1 MNSKFFGSRAVALAT
16 FFLPFF
22 SFAQPANDNCA
33 TAQVVTIPASGQVC
47 INTTNATATSDNTT
61 NACDNGAAGNEIW
74 FTYIATGAD
83 NVITATP
90 SGASPATA
98 MVVTMQS
105 TACGSATYNHCGSAT
120 GAGTATS
127 SFTYPVGT
135 QVWVSVETNGTN
147 GTFTICFNST
157 TPPAGTGAS
166 CATATRICN
175 KNMFSVPTFPN
186 NNNAFSP
193 SCFGDIFGPASL
205 QRPIFYQFTVGQTG
219 TCEWA
224 ANPYAGAELDWAM
237 YDITNGCPGT
247 EIACNYNYNGAAG
260 NPCGMS
266 SVQSTTCPTNGGSAA
281 LAAEFCPPVTV
292 TVGRTYVIILDN
304 YTDNNTGYDFT
315 WGGTFLMAPTAAYTA
330 TPTSGCAPLNV
341 SFTNSSIAATSYD
354 WDFGNGNGST
364 SATPGGQTYNTP
376 GTYLTS
382 LTVTSASG
390 CTNTTSQAI
399 VVNPSP
405 VMNPISN
412 QTHCAGAAVPAT
424 PFSSATTGVTYSWTN
439 SNTGIGLGGSG
450 SGTSLPGFTAT
461 NAGSTP
467 ITATITVTPSAS
479 GCNGT
484 PVVFTITINPRPT
497 MTAPANVTVCAGA
510 TVPASAFSSTPAG
523 ATFNWTNS
531 NTNIGLAGSGVNN
544 YGAFTATNATTG
556 PITGTITVTPAIGTC
571 TGTPVNYTITVNPTP
586 TMTAPAN
593 VTVCAGATVPA
604 SAFTSTPTGATFNWS
619 NSNTNIGL
627 GASGTNN
634 YGAFTGTNTTGAP
647 ITGTIT
653 VTPSIGTCSGTP
665 VNYTITVNPT
675 PTMTAPANVTVCAG
689 ATVPASAFTSTP
701 AGANFSWT
709 NSNTTI
715 GLGGSGTNNYG
726 SFTGTNGTGSPIS
739 GTITVTPSFGT
750 CNGTPV
756 NYTITINPVP
766 TMTTPANV
774 TVCAGATVPA
784 SAFNST
790 PTGATFNWTNSN
802 TNIGL
807 GASGSNN
814 YGAFTGTN
822 ATAAPISG
830 TITVTPSFGTCTGT
844 PVNYTITI
852 NPLPSMTAPA
862 NVTVCAGATVPA
874 SAFSST
880 PPGATFSWTNSN
892 TNIGLGG
899 SGVSN
904 YSSFTGTNATSAPIT
919 GTITVTPAF
928 GTCTGT
934 PVNYTITVNPS
945 PTMTAP
951 ANVTVC
957 AGATVPAS
965 AFTSTPAGAGFSWT
979 NSNTNIGLGA
989 SGTNNYGAFTGTN
1002 SGTAPITGTI
1012 TVTPAFGTCS
1022 GPPVNYTIT
1031 VNPVPVISPVA
1042 DITECTGQTISG
1054 SGFVVTPAGAN
1065 VTWTNSNTNI
1075 GLGASGNG
1083 DYASFTATNPGAGA
1097 ITGTITVS
1105 ASLAGCNAVQE
1116 TYTITVG
1123 NTPTMTDPTD
1133 ITVCAGDNVPASAF
1147 ASTPTGASFSWTNNN
1162 TGTGLGASGNN
1173 NTPSFTATNAGTT
1186 AIVST
1191 VTVTPAFGS
1200 CVGTPQSYTIT
1211 VNPVPVINPVAD
1223 VTACEGDNVA
1233 GSAFGST
1240 PAGATFSWTNSNTSI
1255 GLGAS
1260 GTNDYAA
1267 FTAGNPGTGSI
1278 TATITVNATLA
1289 GCDAT
1294 PETYTITI
1302 GQTPTMTTPTNVTV
1316 CAGDNVPASAF
1327 ASSPTGASFS
1337 WTNDNTGTG
1346 LGASGNGDYAAF
1358 TATNAGTTA
1367 ITSTITVTPAFG
1379 TCVGTPVNYTITVNP
1394 IPVIDPVADVTA
1406 CEGDNIAGS
1415 AFNVTPAAATFNWDN
1430 DNTTIG
1436 LGASGNGDYA
1446 AFTAGDPGAG
1456 SITATI
1462 TVNATLA
1469 GCDAAP
1475 EIYTITVG
1483 QTPTM
1488 TAPAN
1493 VTVCAGANVPASAFA
1508 STPTGASFSWTNDNT
1523 GIGLGASGNGNY
1535 AAFTS
1540 TNAGTTAITST
1551 ITVTPS
1557 FGTCVG
1563 TPESYTIT
1571 VNPIPTATAANN
1583 GPLCTGDALN
1593 LTSGAFTGATYSW
1606 SGPGTF
1612 SSTDQ
1617 NPVID
1622 PVQLTD
1628 AGTYTVTVT
1637 ASGCSSTAS
1646 TTVVINTATAAVI
1659 TPAGP
1664 FCNNEPPVYLTS
1676 TIPGG
1681 TWSGPGIIDA
1691 ATGQFDPSAA
1701 NSGANNITYTPNQ
1714 PCSAPGTI
1722 TITVN
1727 PVPTVQ
1733 FVADNLTGCAPLTV
1747 TFTDQSSPASGS
1759 VLWDFGDGTT
1769 STQTGSVSHTFNGI
1783 GCYTISLTS
1792 TTNGCSATQ
1801 SVPIYICVLPNA
1813 NAAFTATP
1821 TIQTETNP
1829 VFQFTNESTNAT
1841 SYSWDFGDGTTSTAE
1856 HPNHTYPAEAGSY
1869 TVTLTAT
1876 NPGGCSDVAT
1886 LTVQIR
1892 EELVFF
1898 VPNAFTPDGDAYN
1911 NTFHAVFSSGFD
1923 PYSYTMLI
1931 FDRWGEIVFESNDVN
1946 GEWDG
1951 TYAGQLVKEG
1961 VYTWTIRFRDSQND
1975 KKYEYNG
1982 TVTILK

>member
-1 MNSKFFGSRAVALAT
+1 MNSKLSWSRAVALAT
-16 FFLPFF
+16 LFLPFL

-74 FTYIATGAD
+74 FTYIATGSD
-83 NVITATP
+83 NFVTATP
-90 SGASPATA
+90 SGASPASN
-98 MVVTMQS
+98 MVVSLQS

-120 GAGTATS
+120 GAATATS

-147 GTFTICFNST
+147 GTFTICFNSI
-157 TPPAGTGAS
+157 TPPAGTGAT

-186 NNNAFSP
+186 NSNAFSP

-237 YDITNGCPGT
+237 YDITSGCPGT

-266 SVQSTTCPTNGGSAA
+266 STQSTTCPTNGGSAA

-292 TVGRTYVIILDN
+292 TAGRTYVIILDN

-341 SFTNSSIAATSYD
+341 GFTNTSTAAVSYD

-364 SATPGGQTYNTP
+364 ATTPPGQTYSTP

-399 VVNPSP
+399 TVNPSP
-405 VMNPISN
+405 TMTPIGN

-424 PFSSATTGVTYSWTN
+424 PFSSGTPGVTYSWFN
-439 SNTGIGLGGSG
+439 SNTGIGLGASG
-450 SGTSLPGFTAT
+450 SGTSLPAFTAT
-461 NAGSTP
+461 NATGAA

-484 PVVFTITINPRPT
+484 PVVFTITINPLPT

-523 ATFNWTNS
+523 ATFGWTNS
-531 NTNIGLAGSGVNN
+531 NTG
-544 YGAFTATNATTG
+544 
-556 PITGTITVTPAIGTC
+556 
-571 TGTPVNYTITVNPTP
+571 
-586 TMTAPAN
+586 
-593 VTVCAGATVPA
+593 
-604 SAFTSTPTGATFNWS
+604 
-619 NSNTNIGL
+619 IGL

-634 YGAFTGTNTTGAP
+634 YGAFTGTNATTAPITGTISVTPSIGTCVGTPVNYTITINPTPTMTTPTNVTVCAGATVPASAFSSTPAGATFGWTNSNTGIGLGASGSNNYGAFTGTNATTAP

-665 VNYTITVNPT
+665 VSYTITVNPT
-675 PTMTAPANVTVCAG
+675 PSMTAPTNVTVCAG
-689 ATVPASAFTSTP
+689 ATVPASAFSSNP
-701 AGANFSWT
+701 AGATFGWT
-709 NSNTTI
+709 NSNTGI
-715 GLGGSGTNNYG
+715 GLGASGTNNYG
-726 SFTGTNGTGSPIS
+726 AFTATNATTAAIT
-739 GTITVTPSFGT
+739 GTITVTPSIGT

-756 NYTITINPVP
+756 NYTITVNPVP
-766 TMTTPANV
+766 TMTTP
-774 TVCAGATVPA
+774 T
-784 SAFNST
+784 
-790 PTGATFNWTNSN
+790 
-802 TNIGL
+802 
-807 GASGSNN
+807 
-814 YGAFTGTN
+814 
-822 ATAAPISG
+822 
-830 TITVTPSFGTCTGT
+830 
-844 PVNYTITI
+844 
-852 NPLPSMTAPA
+852 

-880 PPGATFSWTNSN
+880 PAGATFGWTNSNTGIGLGASGTNNYGAFTGTNATGSPISGTVTVTPSIGTCNGTPVNYTITVNPVPSITAPVNITVCAGATVPASAFNPNPASATVSWTNSN
-892 TNIGLGG
+892 TGIGLGA
-899 SGVSN
+899 SGTNN
-904 YSSFTGTNATSAPIT
+904 YGSFTATNATGSPIT
-919 GTITVTPAF
+919 GTITLTPSI
-928 GTCTGT
+928 GTCNGT

-951 ANVTVC
+951 ADVTVC

-965 AFTSTPAGAGFSWT
+965 AFASTPAGAGFSWT

-989 SGTNNYGAFTGTN
+989 SGTNNYGSFTATNAGTTAI
-1002 SGTAPITGTI
+1002 SGTIS
-1012 TVTPAFGTCS
+1012 VTPAFGTCS
-1022 GPPVNYTIT
+1022 GPPVTYTIT
-1031 VNPVPVISPVA
+1031 VNPTPVISPIANV
-1042 DITECTGQTISG
+1042 TECTGQTVAG
-1054 SGFVVTPAGAN
+1054 SAFAVTPAAAN
-1065 VTWTNSNTNI
+1065 VTWTNSNTGI

-1083 DYASFTATNPGAGA
+1083 DYASFTATNPGTGA

-1105 ASLAGCNAVQE
+1105 ASLAGCNAVQQ
-1116 TYTITVG
+1116 TYTITIG
-1123 NTPTMTDPTD
+1123 NMPTMTDPAD
-1133 ITVCAGDNVPASAF
+1133 IAVCSGANVPASAF
-1147 ASTPTGASFSWTNNN
+1147 VSSPAGASFSWVNDN
-1162 TGTGLGASGNN
+1162 TATGLGASGNG
-1173 NTPSFTATNAGTT
+1173 NTTAFTATNAGTT
-1186 AIVST
+1186 ALVST
-1191 VTVTPAFGS
+1191 ITVTPSFGS
-1200 CVGTPQSYTIT
+1200 CVGTPESYTIT
-1211 VNPVPVINPVAD
+1211 VNPIPVITPIAD
-1223 VTACEGDNVA
+1223 VTACEGDNIA
-1233 GSAFGST
+1233 GSAFATT
-1240 PAGATFSWTNSNTSI
+1240 PAGGSISWTNDNTTI
-1255 GLGAS
+1255 GLVGS
-1260 GTNDYAA
+1260 GNGDYGS
-1267 FTAGNPGTGSI
+1267 FTAGDPGTGSI
-1278 TATITVNATLA
+1278 TATITVNATLT
-1289 GCDAT
+1289 GCNAT
-1294 PETYTITI
+1294 PET
-1302 GQTPTMTTPTNVTV
+1302 
-1316 CAGDNVPASAF
+1316 
-1327 ASSPTGASFS
+1327 
-1337 WTNDNTGTG
+1337 
-1346 LGASGNGDYAAF
+1346 
-1358 TATNAGTTA
+1358 
-1367 ITSTITVTPAFG
+1367 
-1379 TCVGTPVNYTITVNP
+1379 
-1394 IPVIDPVADVTA
+1394 
-1406 CEGDNIAGS
+1406 
-1415 AFNVTPAAATFNWDN
+1415 
-1430 DNTTIG
+1430 
-1436 LGASGNGDYA
+1436 
-1446 AFTAGDPGAG
+1446 
-1456 SITATI
+1456 
-1462 TVNATLA
+1462 
-1469 GCDAAP
+1469 
-1475 EIYTITVG
+1475 YTITVG

-1488 TAPAN
+1488 TTPAN
-1493 VTVCAGANVPASAFA
+1493 VTVCAGTTVPASAFA
-1508 STPTGASFSWTNDNT
+1508 STPTGASFAWTNDNT
-1523 GIGLGASGNGNY
+1523 ASGLGASGNGNY
-1535 AAFTS
+1535 ASFTA
-1540 TNAGTTAITST
+1540 TNAGTTAIVSN

-1563 TPESYTIT
+1563 TPVNYTIT

-1583 GPLCTGDALN
+1583 GPLCTGDVLN
-1593 LTSGAFTGATYSW
+1593 LTSGAFAGATYSW
-1606 SGPGTF
+1606 TGPSF

-1622 PVQLTD
+1622 PVQLSN
-1628 AGTYTVTVT
+1628 AGSYTVTVT
-1637 ASGCSSTAS
+1637 SSGCSSTAS
-1646 TTVVINTATAAVI
+1646 TTVVVNSATLAVV

-1664 FCNNEPPVYLTS
+1664 FCSNEPAVYLTS

-1681 TWSGPGIIDA
+1681 TWSGPGIVDA
-1691 ATGQFDPSAA
+1691 TTGQFDPAAA
-1701 NSGANNITYTPNQ
+1701 NIGSNVITYTPNQ
-1714 PCSAPGTI
+1714 ACSAPGTT

-1727 PVPTVQ
+1727 AVPTVQ
-1733 FVADNLTGCAPLTV
+1733 FAADQLTGCAPLTV
-1747 TFTDQSSPASGS
+1747 TFTDQSSPTSGS
-1759 VLWDFGDGTT
+1759 VLWDFGDGIT
-1769 STQTGSVSHTFNGI
+1769 SAQTGSVSHTFNNV

-1801 SVPIYICVLPNA
+1801 SVPNYICVLPNA
-1813 NAAFTATP
+1813 TAAFTATP
-1821 TIQTETNP
+1821 TIQSESNP
-1829 VFQFTNESTNAT
+1829 VFQFTNESINAT
-1841 SYSWDFGDGTTSTAE
+1841 SYSWDFGDGNTSTAVN
-1856 HPNHTYPAEAGSY
+1856 PNHTYPPEAGSY

-1892 EELVFF
+1892 EELVFY

-1931 FDRWGEIVFESNDVN
+1931 FDRWGEVVFESHDVN

-1961 VYTWTIRFRDSQND
+1961 VYTWAINFRDSQND